1 MNYFIALNEYHL
13 SVILKLFSRKESSDI
28 LRRSQKFGQSS
39 TCLVMSNKEW
49 KMVFSDYL
57 NFIIVTSVKDLFF
70 SIFFIQKICVQKSL
84 KHMIIHQCPN
94 PVKMNVFSFV
104 CQYCVQ
110 DKPVFLPL
118 SSQDELKSGLEI
130 GRRLCYLSKNSI
142 VTGLSGLHDAAQKK
156 CQMRKFRTEHCDFTK
171 IFELKIVV
179 RNSEK

>member
-57 NFIIVTSVKDLFF
+57 NFIIVTSVKDFFF

-84 KHMIIHQCPN
+84 KHMIIH
-94 PVKMNVFSFV
+94 
-104 CQYCVQ
+104 
-110 DKPVFLPL
+110 
-118 SSQDELKSGLEI
+118 
-130 GRRLCYLSKNSI
+130 
-142 VTGLSGLHDAAQKK
+142 
-156 CQMRKFRTEHCDFTK
+156 
-171 IFELKIVV
+171 
-179 RNSEK
+179 